1 MKTLLILA
9 SFAALTTAALANL
22 ETRSAPS
29 DESVGVLPEFVVTAR
44 KVAGTES
51 VGVLPEFVVTARKAA
66 GTESVGVL
74 PEFVVTARRSPQT
87 APNQERAA
95 AARATESALPNTI
108 AATSPIVGTISRM

>member
-51 VGVLPEFVVTARKAA
+51 VGVLPEFVVTAR
-66 GTESVGVL
+66 
-74 PEFVVTARRSPQT
+74 RSPQT